1 MQLDSDVE
9 DEEERIAKLG
19 KNKGDDEQRARSEGE
34 AVSVYNLRKV
44 YTKLCGKPFPAV
56 ERISFGLDYGEC
68 FALLG
73 VNGAGKTTT
82 FKSLTRDVIPTSGE
96 LSIAGFDVRKDFSE
110 GRKQIGYCP
119 QHNALFDLLSVE
131 EHLWFYAK
139 IKGIPPERRKE

>member
-1 MQLDSDVE
+1 MQCDSDVE
-9 DEEERIAKLG
+9 NEETRIAQLG
-19 KNKGDDEQRARSEGE
+19 KDKSIAGDTEQQTRSKGE
-34 AVSVYNLRKV
+34 AVSVYNFRKV

-96 LSIAGFDVRKDFSE
+96 LAIAGYDVR
-110 GRKQIGYCP
+110 
-119 QHNALFDLLSVE
+119 
-131 EHLWFYAK
+131 
-139 IKGIPPERRKE
+139 